1 MNSQTKNYII
11 GALASFI
18 INIALILLPL
28 YILTNLRDYK
38 IASTEHKTTLDI
50 KNFKIDEEPVMPQ
63 KNEGA
68 SQRQEKAI
76 AKQQPNQ
83 TPKESQRP
91 QKSDEII
98 SQKTAKTKTKPENTQ
113 TDANKTTK
121 ETQTASQAE
130 NKKTGSTLLSAI
142 NTEFKAKRESRS
154 RNGLL
159 KKYYGDELDKMSAD
173 EEDFLEKNFSKIVA
187 LGQIQYEK
195 QIYMNN
201 VRGTGDGVLEFY
213 LLPNGDTEGMKI
225 TTTSY
230 NTRLD
235 KTAMEATELA
245 KKDFPRP
252 KVKTKIKF
260 PFYIH

>member
-50 KNFKIDEEPVMPQ
+50 KNFNIDEEPTAPQ
-63 KNEGA
+63 KSEENP
-68 SQRQEKAI
+68 QKQESAVV
-76 AKQQPNQ
+76 KQQPKRAQ
-83 TPKESQRP
+83 KEPKKP
-91 QKSDEII
+91 QKSEEIL
-98 SQKTAKTKTKPENTQ
+98 SRQAAKTKTKPDSTQADTNKTANTTQ
-113 TDANKTTK
+113 TVA
-121 ETQTASQAE
+121 QTDS
-130 NKKTGSTLLSAI
+130 KKTGSALLSAI
-142 NTEFKAKRESRS
+142 NTEFKAKRESKS

-159 KKYYGDELDKMSAD
+159 RKYYGDELDKMSAD

-213 LLPNGDTEGMKI
+213 LLPSGDTEGI
-225 TTTSY
+225 S
-230 NTRLD
+230 
-235 KTAMEATELA
+235 
-245 KKDFPRP
+245 
-252 KVKTKIKF
+252 
-260 PFYIH
+260 

>member
-213 LLPNGDTEGMKI
+213 LLPSGEI
-225 TTTSY
+225 S
-230 NTRLD
+230 
-235 KTAMEATELA
+235 
-245 KKDFPRP
+245 
-252 KVKTKIKF
+252 
-260 PFYIH
+260 

>member
-1 MNSQTKNYII
+1 MNSQTKNIII

-18 INIALILLPL
+18 INGLLLLLPL
-28 YILTNLRDYK
+28 YILTHLRDYK
-38 IASTEHKTTLDI
+38 VASTEHKTTLDI
-50 KNFKIDEEPVMPQ
+50 KNFNTDEEAQTPQNKEAAPQ
-63 KNEGA
+63 KKD
-68 SQRQEKAI
+68 SVEKKI
-76 AKQQPNQ
+76 AKKEPLKELKKPPKNDNIISKQ
-83 TPKESQRP
+83 TPL
-91 QKSDEII
+91 
-98 SQKTAKTKTKPENTQ
+98 AKTKPENKESESNKSAKQQPTQQQ
-113 TDANKTTK
+113 TD
-121 ETQTASQAE
+121 
-130 NKKTGSTLLSAI
+130 NKKTGSALLSAI
-142 NTEFKAKRESRS
+142 NTEFKAKRESKS

-159 KKYYGDELDKMSAD
+159 RKYYGDEIDKMSAD

-225 TTTSY
+225 VTTSY

-235 KTAMEATELA
+235 RTAMEATELA

-252 KVKTKIKF
+252 KVKTKIKI

>member
-1 MNSQTKNYII
+1 
-11 GALASFI
+11 
-18 INIALILLPL
+18 
-28 YILTNLRDYK
+28 
-38 IASTEHKTTLDI
+38 
-50 KNFKIDEEPVMPQ
+50 
-63 KNEGA
+63 
-68 SQRQEKAI
+68 
-76 AKQQPNQ
+76 
-83 TPKESQRP
+83 
-91 QKSDEII
+91 
-98 SQKTAKTKTKPENTQ
+98 
-113 TDANKTTK
+113 
-121 ETQTASQAE
+121 
-130 NKKTGSTLLSAI
+130 
-142 NTEFKAKRESRS
+142 
-154 RNGLL
+154 
-159 KKYYGDELDKMSAD
+159 MSAD

-252 KVKTKIKF
+252 KVKTKIKI